1 MTQELVRQG
10 KGVVNTDLAAFH
22 AAKKRRQRENHINT
36 LEQRINRLEETVQRL
51 EVTILACKR
60 EEMK

>member
-10 KGVVNTDLAAFH
+10 KGVVNTDLAAFR
-22 AAKKRRQRENHINT
+22 AAKKRRQREAHINT

-51 EVTILACKR
+51 EDTILACKR
-60 EEMK
+60 EEIK